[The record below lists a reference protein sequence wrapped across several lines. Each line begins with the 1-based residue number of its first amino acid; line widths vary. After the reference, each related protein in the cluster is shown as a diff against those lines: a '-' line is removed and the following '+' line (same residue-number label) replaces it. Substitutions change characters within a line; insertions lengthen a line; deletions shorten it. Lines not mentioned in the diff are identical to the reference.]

1 MQTKID
7 KNLPLFKELKVN
19 TDKLRIDLD
28 DLTEIVNENTNK
40 IDKNTNDITNLELK
54 DNDFET
60 RIENLEQGQGGGGTT
75 VEIATVDKAGIVKPD
90 GQTITIEPDGT
101 IKDTTI
107 TLVNDLKTKE
117 ITLNYS
123 GDVSGSASFTLD
135 DDVPTEC
142 KLTMSGDLSSNI
154 TNIWAQINFIKDHIE
169 TQGNMNT
176 YTLYDAS
183 NSSAYYNSISL
194 VSSSWSDTSDT
205 NPITLENALSQK
217 SSDIVD
223 SNGNLK
229 INNNIFGWQST
240 VKLLFNTTFDLTDKS
255 TLRVIYY
262 NSTSGNDL
270 ESKILSSPN
279 LTLQSEGNFNKVVS
293 LYSGEESETF
303 LDINY
308 TLENVPSDLSSQ
320 KYLAFNFITENA
332 TFVIKKIEIQTPVET
347 Q

>member
-19 TDKLRIDLD
+19 TDKLRVDLD

-90 GQTITIEPDGT
+90 GQSITVQPDGT
-101 IKDTTI
+101 IKAI
-107 TLVNDLKTKE
+107 TSTKE

-123 GDVSGSASFTLD
+123 GDVSGSASFTLN

-176 YTLYDAS
+176 YTLYDAT

-217 SSDIVD
+217 SSDIVN
-223 SNGNLK
+223 SNGNLM
-229 INNNIFGWQST
+229 INNNIFGWQAT
-240 VKLLFNTTFDLTDKS
+240 VKILFNTAFNLTDKS

-279 LTLQSEGNFNKVVS
+279 LTLVSEGNFNKVVS
-293 LYSGEESETF
+293 LYSGEETETF

-332 TFVIKKIEIQTPVET
+332 TFIIKKIEIQTPVET